1 MSLFLANSKQFKNSE
16 SAAESRVKFSKVL
29 KCKWGT
35 DPLFLGSYSHIA
47 VGSSGDDLDAMAEP
61 LPKRSK
67 DGDSC
72 PPLQILFAGN
82 GYVAWTG
89 LSTSLKDVRPN
100 IPSFWSGNLKT
111 GFSNWSLNSYKRA
124 GDLDGQQRM
133 VVAKCK

>member
-61 LPKRSK
+61 LPKSSK

-72 PPLQILFAGN
+72 PPLQILFAGEATHRSYHSTTH
-82 GYVAWTG
+82 GAYLTG
-89 LSTSLKDVRPN
+89 LREAHRLLKHFRVR
-100 IPSFWSGNLKT
+100 
-111 GFSNWSLNSYKRA
+111 
-124 GDLDGQQRM
+124 
-133 VVAKCK
+133 